1 MPDEAPV
8 IRATLPAK
16 ASDLISVP
24 PRSNTAS
31 FYQHTTARAT
41 ACADH
46 LYRVGDEPAILH
58 HLPELLQNVRTNE
71 DRIASHRDTHLLSV
85 AITARTQGSG
95 HGQSWRCYAWPGPPR
110 PARTS
115 STTFPAYLALEPVA
129 ADSPERLVALL
140 IGVDLGPLITDWA
153 SLATLLWRER
163 CTSADVTESAWRFAA
178 RGLLLVPLLLACTA
192 TPPPRLPPPRASA
205 DCPARQR
212 RSSSEASQ
220 PLTDGVGSLLGRARL
235 VDSLQA
241 VGTLELRRRR

>member
-41 ACADH
+41 ACTDH
-46 LYRVGDEPAILH
+46 LDRVGDEPAILH

-140 IGVDLGPLITDWA
+140 IGVDLGPLITDWVPGDPA
-153 SLATLLWRER
+153 LAGTLHQRR
-163 CTSADVTESAWRFAA
+163 RDRICVAVRSARAA
-178 RGLLLVPLLLACTA
+178 PG
-192 TPPPRLPPPRASA
+192 PPAPRLHGHTTAALAAATRIS
-205 DCPARQR
+205 
-212 RSSSEASQ
+212 
-220 PLTDGVGSLLGRARL
+220 
-235 VDSLQA
+235 
-241 VGTLELRRRR
+241 